1 MSMAQHHAEWLSLV
15 ETSGPFVSLSVLN
28 RVFKQ
33 GLDAHDTSVFAQL
46 RLAYEEWQYSAG
58 SDDAA
63 ALHRAWLRFV
73 LREVLGFPDE
83 VLREGQSVPVGLEH
97 KVPEAHEVL
106 RPDLV
111 VVNHEDMPEPG
122 KARLLVT
129 VYPRTQKL
137 EAGLASSRWK
147 ASPATRMMSLLHGTD
162 LRFGLVTNGEQW
174 MVVYAK
180 PGQSTGFASFYT
192 EIFLDEPITLRA
204 FMMLFGVAR
213 FFSAD
218 DDTPEALFAQS
229 TSDQLDVTEQLGLQV
244 REAVEIIVREI
255 DRVDRDQKRELLQNF
270 DEPRVYEAAVTVMM
284 RLVFLFSAE
293 EKGLLLLGDELY
305 DQFYAVSTLRA
316 QLRETADR
324 HGEEI
329 LERRH
334 DAWARLLATFRAVHG
349 GVQHG
354 RMRLRAYGGTLFDP
368 DRFPF
373 LEGRL
378 PGSTWRDQ
386 SARPLAINNR
396 TVLHLLSALQ
406 MLEVKI
412 GKTVTTQRLSFK
424 GLDIEQIG
432 HVYEGLLDHTA
443 KRATETVLG
452 IQGGAKLE
460 PEIPLAELEAHLAAG
475 PEAFAEA
482 LAKRTKRTT
491 KALAKAV
498 TDPETEPNPRLALVC
513 AQDRALTAR
522 VQVFSRLLRTDSFG
536 YPIVIP
542 EGSIYVTSGSDRR
555 STGTHYTP
563 RTLTEPI
570 VKHTLDPLVYRGPAE
585 GEPED
590 KWQLKSPR
598 ELLDLRICDMAMGSG
613 AFLVQACRYLSEKL
627 EAAWAQAEAAAE
639 GELLVTPDGDVS
651 QGRLSERPLP
661 VDPEERLLMARRAVA
676 SRCLYGVD
684 KNPMA
689 TEMAKLSLWLVT
701 LQKDRPF
708 TFVDHALRTGDSL
721 LGITDPAQVRGFHL
735 DVAKSK
741 ELHGDL
747 PLFDHTRYLDPLLR
761 RAVDKRKQLES
772 FAVEDVRD
780 SEHKTKLLAEAE
792 QALADARIVCDL
804 LVSAVKE
811 AGGAGGK
818 ALDSVLHEMAQAVNA
833 ALKPGP
839 EDVRAERLA
848 SLKKRARDVLGG
860 GEHAWQPLHW
870 LVEFPEVFL
879 DEKRRG
885 FDAFVMNPPFQ
896 GGKKITG
903 ASGTDYREWLVQHL
917 GAGVRGHADLCAYF
931 FLRAYSLLN
940 EGGGFGFIAT
950 NTIAQGDTREV
961 GLDQLTA
968 AGCHLPRAVSS
979 QKWPGAANL
988 EVACV
993 WGRNSSWT
1001 GGHVLNDERVG
1012 AITPY
1017 LTIPGRAVGNPHR
1030 LRANSG
1036 KSFQGSI
1043 ILGLGFTMPPEEAAT
1058 LIKKD
1063 PRNKDV
1069 LFPYLNG
1076 KDLNSSPTQTASR
1089 WVINFHDWSLE
1100 KAETYGD
1107 CFAILREQVRD
1118 ERLAKAKDV
1127 VKAPWWQF
1135 WRLRR
1140 ELYKAIE
1147 GMDRVLVKSEVGNQL
1162 SFPLVVNDAVFS
1174 HMLIVFAYDS
1184 FGPLAAL
1191 QSNIH
1196 EVWSR
1201 KYGSTM
1207 RNDLRYTPSD
1217 CFLTFPMPTSVHTMG
1232 DAGAEYAQV
1241 RQEALSARG
1250 IGLTKLY
1257 NLFHRSEERSE
1268 EVGQLRLR
1276 RERLDN
1282 VVTAAYGW
1290 TDLDLDHGFHQ
1301 TKQGLRYTISE
1312 PARVEVL
1319 DRLLELNHER
1329 YAQEVK
1335 EGLHPKAAGSKP
1347 KAKKK
1352 ASTKKRAPKKKPA
1365 AKVKQDGF
1373 EF

>member
-1 MSMAQHHAEWLSLV
+1 MSMAYHHAEWLSLV

-33 GLDAHDTSVFAQL
+33 GLDAHDKSVFAQL
-46 RLAYEEWQYSAG
+46 RLAYEEWRASAG
-58 SDDAA
+58 TDDEA

-73 LREVLGFPDE
+73 LREVLGFLDE
-83 VLREGQSVPVGLEH
+83 VLREGQSLPVGLEH
-97 KVPEAHEVL
+97 KVPEEHEVL

-111 VVNHEDMPEPG
+111 VVNHQSMPEPG
-122 KARLLVT
+122 KARLLLNI
-129 VYPRTQKL
+129 YPRTQKL
-137 EAGLASSRWK
+137 EGAVASSRWK
-147 ASPATRMMSLLHGTD
+147 ASPATRMMSLLHGTNV
-162 LRFGLVTNGEQW
+162 RFGLVTNGEQW

-204 FMMLFGVAR
+204 FIMLFGVAR
-213 FFSAD
+213 FFSAE

-255 DRVDRDQKRELLQNF
+255 DRVDRDQRRELLQNF
-270 DEPRVYEAAVTVMM
+270 DERRVYEAAVTVMM

-324 HGEEI
+324 FGEEI

-378 PGSTWRDQ
+378 PGSTWRQ
-386 SARPLAINNR
+386 EVASPLAINNR
-396 TVLHLLSALQ
+396 TVLHLLEALQ

-443 KRATETVLG
+443 KRATETIMG

-460 PEIPLAELEAHLAAG
+460 PEIPLAELEAHLVAG

-482 LAKRTKRTT
+482 LAKRTKRTA

-498 TDPETEPNPRLALVC
+498 TEPDFEPNPRLALVC
-513 AQDRALTAR
+513 GQDAELTKRA
-522 VQVFSRLLRTDSFG
+522 QVFSRLLRTDSFG

-542 EGSIYVTSGSDRR
+542 KGSIYVTSGSDRR

-563 RTLTEPI
+563 RSLTEPI
-570 VKHTLDPLVYRGPAE
+570 VKHTLDPLVYRGPEE

-590 KWQLKSPR
+590 QWKLKSPR

-627 EAAWAQAEAAAE
+627 EAAWTEAEAVAK
-639 GELLVTPDGDVS
+639 GELLVTPEGDIS
-651 QGRLSERPLP
+651 EGRLSERPLP

-721 LGITDPAQVRGFHL
+721 LGITDPAQVRGFHV
-735 DVAKSK
+735 DPSKAKA
-741 ELHGDL
+741 LHGDL
-747 PLFDHTRYLDPLLR
+747 PLFDHTHYLEPLLQ

-811 AGGAGGK
+811 AGGAGGN

-839 EDVRAERLA
+839 QDVRDERLA
-848 SLKKRARDVLGG
+848 GLKKRAEDGLGG
-860 GEHAWQPLHW
+860 GDHAWQPLHW

-879 DEKRRG
+879 DADRRG

-896 GGKKITG
+896 GGQKITG
-903 ASGTDYREWLVQHL
+903 ALGTDYREWLVQHL
-917 GAGVRGHADLCAYF
+917 GGGVRGSADLCAYF

-968 AGCHLPRAVSS
+968 AGCHLPRAVAS
-979 QKWPGAANL
+979 QKWPGVANL

-993 WGRNSSWT
+993 WARKGTWAGT
-1001 GGHVLNDERVG
+1001 HVLNDKPVSGISPYLGIPGKAVG
-1012 AITPY
+1012 ATY
-1017 LTIPGRAVGNPHR
+1017 R
-1030 LRANSG
+1030 LAANAG
-1036 KSFQGSI
+1036 KSFIGSYV
-1043 ILGLGFTMPPEEAAT
+1043 LGLGFTMAPEEAAA

-1063 PRNKDV
+1063 PQNEEV
-1069 LFPYLNG
+1069 LFPYLIG
-1076 KDLNSSPTQTASR
+1076 RDLNSSPTQAPSR
-1089 WVINFHDWSLE
+1089 WIINFGDWPLE
-1100 KAETYGD
+1100 KAETYPD
-1107 CFAILREQVRD
+1107 CMAIVRELVKPDRD
-1118 ERLAKAKDV
+1118 TNNRKVYRDR
-1127 VKAPWWQF
+1127 WWHYGEK
-1135 WRLRR
+1135 RPA
-1140 ELYKAIE
+1140 LYKAIA
-1147 GMDRVLVKSEVGNQL
+1147 GMDRVLVTARVSKHMMFTRLEPKCVMSEQ
-1162 SFPLVVNDAVFS
+1162 LVVLAISGFGDVAV
-1174 HMLIVFAYDS
+1174 
-1184 FGPLAAL
+1184 L
-1191 QSNIH
+1191 QSSIH
-1196 EVWSR
+1196 DRWAWEYAS
-1201 KYGSTM
+1201 SM
-1207 RNDLRYTPSD
+1207 RRDLRYTPSD
-1217 CFLTFPMPTSVHTMG
+1217 CLETFPFPHST
-1232 DAGAEYAQV
+1232 AELNSLGLRYSEQRAELQTIY
-1241 RQEALSARG
+1241 E
-1250 IGLTKLY
+1250 IGLTTAY
-1257 NLFHRSEERSE
+1257 NRFHDPDRGDLSP
-1268 EVGQLRLR
+1268 LRALHK
-1276 RERLDN
+1276 EMDQA
-1282 VVTAAYGW
+1282 VAAAYGW

-1312 PARVEVL
+1312 SARVEVL
-1319 DRLLELNHER
+1319 DRLLELNHAR

-1335 EGLHPKAAGSKP
+1335 EGLHPKAAAGKA

-1352 ASTKKRAPKKKPA
+1352 ANTKKRAAKKKPT